1 LKGQHYPEGP
11 CAARSLSSLASLL
24 PADTTP
30 AIVQTHARVVAKR
43 AVAMSYELSALG
55 QERRDEE
62 KPASTTTTTIANDE
76 AFAVEN

>member
-1 LKGQHYPEGP
+1 
-11 CAARSLSSLASLL
+11 
-24 PADTTP
+24 
-30 AIVQTHARVVAKR
+30 
-43 AVAMSYELSALG
+43 MSYELSALG